1 MNNAPRLALSVAT
14 FTLLLA
20 SSACLTGPHYRRPDT
35 PAPPSYK
42 EASKDAPTAA
52 SPAGCTDPALPAP
65 PAAPPAG
72 QPSGWKAAAPTDAV
86 PRGEWW
92 KVYADPHLDA
102 LEAQVGISNQNLL
115 AAGAQFRAAQAA
127 VRISRSSLFPAL
139 TAAPSATRSGG
150 GAATGNHRSY
160 SIPFDATYQVDLWGG
175 IRHGVASSTALAQA
189 SAADVETARLLYQ
202 SELATDYFEVQ
213 GLDATRHLLESTV
226 TSYEHFAQLTQD
238 RLDGGVASEGDVAL
252 AQTQLETARAQLAD
266 LGVQRAQFE
275 HAIAVLIGRPP
286 SELTLPDAHP
296 QAIPPALPASVPSS
310 LLERRPDIASAERQ
324 VAAANEQIGVSRAAL
339 FPSLILGVT
348 AGLQSSSIV
357 DLFIWPSRFWSVG
370 PQLAATLFDAGKRR
384 AQVRLSQADYDAT
397 VAYYRETVLTS
408 FEQVEDALAQLRI
421 LTGESVIVDR
431 AVTAANRS
439 LQISVDQYRGGL
451 TGYLQ
456 VITAQNFALQNQ
468 RAAVDLLTR
477 RNVSSVALNQALGG
491 GWDSSQLPS
500 ARDLRR

>member
-1 MNNAPRLALSVAT
+1 MSRSESAAPRS
-14 FTLLLA
+14 
-20 SSACLTGPHYRRPDT
+20 
-35 PAPPSYK
+35 
-42 EASKDAPTAA
+42 
-52 SPAGCTDPALPAP
+52 
-65 PAAPPAG
+65 
-72 QPSGWKAAAPTDAV
+72 
-86 PRGEWW
+86 
-92 KVYADPHLDA
+92 
-102 LEAQVGISNQNLL
+102 
-115 AAGAQFRAAQAA
+115 
-127 VRISRSSLFPAL
+127 
-139 TAAPSATRSGG
+139 
-150 GAATGNHRSY
+150 
-160 SIPFDATYQVDLWGG
+160 
-175 IRHGVASSTALAQA
+175 
-189 SAADVETARLLYQ
+189 
-202 SELATDYFEVQ
+202 
-213 GLDATRHLLESTV
+213 
-226 TSYEHFAQLTQD
+226 
-238 RLDGGVASEGDVAL
+238 
-252 AQTQLETARAQLAD
+252 
-266 LGVQRAQFE
+266 
-275 HAIAVLIGRPP
+275 
-286 SELTLPDAHP
+286 
-296 QAIPPALPASVPSS
+296 
-310 LLERRPDIASAERQ
+310 
-324 VAAANEQIGVSRAAL
+324 